1 MNPGKIL
8 MNTLRRTKAKP
19 AVSVQSDYFEADVT
33 SPASL
38 DSSFLLFMLSP
49 ASSSKAVRSLSA
61 FVPHVYGII
70 WDILTFISSK
80 AGESI
85 PQPVDS
91 FD

>member
-1 MNPGKIL
+1 MNPPGKIL
-8 MNTLRRTKAKP
+8 MNLLKRTKAKP
-19 AVSVQSDYFEADVT
+19 AVAVLSDYSEADVT

-49 ASSSKAVRSLSA
+49 AFSSKEVRSLSA
-61 FVPHVYGII
+61 FASHII
-70 WDILTFISSK
+70 WEILTFISSK

-85 PQPVDS
+85 LQPVDS